1 MPLKACQTSEITAK
15 SLGDTVFVVFFAMV
29 WYVRQEN
36 CGTEP
41 LPEGTERQGFRTVPA
56 VSSMPI
62 CFALGAAEGK
72 FSLRMNRE
80 ATHAVTA
87 KPVAKFLGLGG
98 ADPKWCRR
106 APLKTKKSKGE
117 KGALAAETA
126 ALIAPKYD
134 ETTREPKYSACRPSI
149 FSTMD

>member
-1 MPLKACQTSEITAK
+1 RAGYAAYRNVSHLARLILGSHARLETRMPLKACQTSEITAK

-87 KPVAKFLGLGG
+87 KPVAKFLGLGERIRSG
-98 ADPKWCRR
+98 ADGHR
-106 APLKTKKSKGE
+106 
-117 KGALAAETA
+117 
-126 ALIAPKYD
+126 
-134 ETTREPKYSACRPSI
+134 
-149 FSTMD
+149 